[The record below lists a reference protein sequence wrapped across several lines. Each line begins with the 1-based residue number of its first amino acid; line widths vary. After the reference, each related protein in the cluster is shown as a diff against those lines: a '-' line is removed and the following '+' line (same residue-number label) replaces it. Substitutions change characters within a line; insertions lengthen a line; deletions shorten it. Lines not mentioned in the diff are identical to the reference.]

1 MDKNQSEIKIKAK
14 ETAERIAK
22 LLAEKQNTNIVV
34 IDVAE
39 KSHITDYFVVSTAK
53 SVSNAKAVCE
63 HIQEVLEED
72 GIFVTRIDGER
83 EGKWIVMDYTTV
95 IVHIFHEELRDFYKF
110 ERLWVEPDDSNVTRY
125 MGV

>member
-1 MDKNQSEIKIKAK
+1 MDKNGSELKIKAK
-14 ETAERIAK
+14 ETADKIAK
-22 LLAEKQNTNIVV
+22 ILAEKQNTNIVV
-34 IDVAE
+34 IDVAD

-53 SVSNAKAVCE
+53 SVTNAKNVCE
-63 HIQEVLEED
+63 YIQEVLEEN
-72 GIFVTRIDGER
+72 GQFVTRIDGEK

>member
-53 SVSNAKAVCE
+53 SVSNAKSVCE

-72 GIFVTRIDGER
+72 GIFVTRIDGEK

-110 ERLWVEPDDSNVTRY
+110 ERLWVEPDDSNVTRF

>member
-1 MDKNQSEIKIKAK
+1 MDKNGSELKIKAK
-14 ETAERIAK
+14 ETADKIAK
-22 LLAEKQNTNIVV
+22 ILAEKQNTNIVV
-34 IDVAE
+34 IDVAD

-53 SVSNAKAVCE
+53 SVTNAKNVCE
-63 HIQEVLEED
+63 YIQEVLEEN
-72 GIFVTRIDGER
+72 GQFVTRIDGEK

-95 IVHIFHEELRDFYKF
+95 IVHIFHEELRDVYKF

>member
-1 MDKNQSEIKIKAK
+1 MDKNQSEIKTKAK